1 MTKAIWFFVGFG
13 VGGIFMMII
22 MCFLQINRIHAY
34 ENVLEAVRGGADLDE
49 AMRSMNLLQGE
60 EDAGRERWEST

>member
-13 VGGIFMMII
+13 VGGIFMMIV

-34 ENVLEAVRGGADLDE
+34 ENVLEAVRGGVDPDE

-60 EDAGRERWEST
+60 EGERCEST

>member
-13 VGGIFMMII
+13 VGGIFMMIV

-34 ENVLEAVRGGADLDE
+34 ENVLEAVRGGVDPDE

-60 EDAGRERWEST
+60 EGERWEST

>member
-13 VGGIFMMII
+13 VGGIFMMIV

-34 ENVLEAVRGGADLDE
+34 ENVLEAVRGGADPGE

-60 EDAGRERWEST
+60 DVGRERWEST